1 MKVAKIQNFKET
13 LPYINDYAINNKTEI
28 YSVYRNHRLTRDYE
42 THSKSYIGK
51 EYDLEDKRNKKWIYK
66 CIFIGSKQYST
77 DIELYQFKDSEG
89 NIHEVKNNDSRWN
102 VYFKKFEIRD
112 DRTGLLTMNK
122 INKDLHFEFHLYSNG
137 VIDGLK
143 QIK

>member
-13 LPYINDYAINNKTEI
+13 LPYIRSYNYNGTDI
-28 YSVYRNHRLTRDYE
+28 YSIYRNHRITRDYE
-42 THSKSYIGK
+42 VHSKSYIGK
-51 EYDLEDKRNKKWIYK
+51 EYDLEDRNNKKWIYK
-66 CIFIGSKQYST
+66 CIFIGSKQYSSA
-77 DIELYQFKDSEG
+77 IELYQFKDSDG
-89 NIHEVKNNDSRWN
+89 NVHEVKNNDSRWN

-112 DRTGLLTMNK
+112 DRTDLLTMNK
-122 INKDLHFEFHLYSNG
+122 INNDLHFEFYLYSNG